1 MHFDN
6 FFIKLGRINSSIVIT
21 IISTLLS
28 LVFSVIIS
36 NIMINNNIDVNMN
49 VSIIMS
55 MVIPI
60 FIAFPLSYY
69 IIGLHISLLDSKKDA
84 QKLYLESKEINK
96 ELNDNKHEISQLF
109 DNASIGLMF
118 INKQRILIKANQKA
132 ADTFGYKDPKE
143 MIGISMR
150 ELHLSQSRFEEF
162 GKKNFEALKYGEKI
176 NIEYKLKK
184 KDGTPVWCEV
194 SGRVLDQNTPS
205 DFSKGV
211 LWTIKDINKRKKLEE
226 YKNET
231 QARFE
236 FALEGSTDGLWEW
249 NITNNEVYFSPKWK
263 SILGY
268 KDSEIKN
275 ELSSWENL
283 VDPKDK
289 DKTYKHIEKY
299 LQDEIDKFEIKFKMR
314 HKDGHYIPILSRAKK
329 IIDKENSNVKLIGT
343 HFDLSEIVKYEE
355 HQKEQQEIIF
365 QQSKMNSIS
374 ELMTNIAHHWRQ
386 PLSIISTSATGL
398 ELQKKYGVLDDK
410 ALGDAIRFI
419 NDNVQYLSKTIDDFG
434 NFISEK
440 KQEKLF
446 NINESIDT
454 FLNLVKPSIQNNNIE
469 IVFKL
474 EDDLKIFA
482 CPTKVIYCLVNLYNN
497 SEEFL
502 KEKKTKLIFITSYK
516 NSSHIIIEFKDN
528 AGGIKQE
535 HLLRVFEPYFT
546 TKHKSLGT
554 GLGLSIAYDL
564 IVNGLKGSLS
574 VINEEFEYDN
584 KKQIGAKF
592 IISVPSKK
600 A

>member
-6 FFIKLGRINSSIVIT
+6 FFIKLGRVKSSIIIT

-28 LVFSVIIS
+28 LIFGVIIS
-36 NIMINNNIDVNMN
+36 NIMINHNINVNMN

-55 MVIPI
+55 IIIPI

-69 IIGLHISLLDSKKDA
+69 IIGLHISLADSKKDT
-84 QKLYLESKEINK
+84 QKLYLESKKINK
-96 ELNDNKHEISQLF
+96 ELNDNRHEITQLF
-109 DNASIGLMF
+109 DNASIGLLF
-118 INKQRILIKANQKA
+118 INKQRVLIKTNQKT

-143 MIGISMR
+143 MAGMSMK

-162 GKKNFEALKYGEKI
+162 GKKNFEALKYGERI
-176 NIEYKLKK
+176 NIEYELKK

-194 SGRVLDQNTPS
+194 SGRVLDQNSPS

-211 LWTIKDINKRKKLEE
+211 LWTVKDIDKRKKLEE

-231 QARFE
+231 QARLE

-249 NITNNEVYFSPKWK
+249 DITNDEVYYSPKWK
-263 SILGY
+263 NILGY
-268 KDSEIKN
+268 EDNEIENK
-275 ELSSWENL
+275 LSSWENL

-299 LQDEIDKFEIKFKMR
+299 LQDKMDKFEIKFKMK

-329 IIDKENSNVKLIGT
+329 IIDKQNNNVKLIGT

-355 HQKEQQEIIF
+355 QQKEQQQIIF
-365 QQSKMNSIS
+365 QQSKMTSIS

-410 ALGDAIRFI
+410 VLNDAIKFI

-446 NINESIDT
+446 NINDTIDT

-469 IVFKL
+469 VVFDL
-474 EDDLKIFA
+474 EDDLNIFA
-482 CPTKVIYCLVNLYNN
+482 CPTKVVYCLVNLYNN
-497 SEEFL
+497 SEEVFKQ
-502 KEKKTKLIFITSYK
+502 KEAKLIFISSYK
-516 NSSHIIIEFKDN
+516 KQSNIVIEFKDN

-584 KKQIGAKF
+584 KKQVGAKF
-592 IISVPSKK
+592 TISIPSKK